1 MPNLLAYGS
10 IIITAAVV
18 TCNARSLPP
27 TDGALKIDVI
37 VGRPVVEGVFLNG
50 RGPWRFLI
58 DTGAET
64 NQLDVG
70 VARKLGLAA
79 SFRSEIQT
87 PAGRALVPGGRI
99 GEVTLGSAAASG
111 QEFLFTDLAGVH
123 ALAGKVEGVLGQEFL
138 SRFDYLLDLAGHRI
152 VFDAP
157 APDGGR
163 AAMDLVAGRPA
174 IDTDRGRLVL
184 DSGTGTAILF
194 ATTPSA
200 SRTRIV
206 TAAGSGAASAV
217 RNLKI
222 RVAGRS
228 YSVAAAYV
236 SRSTPL
242 EDGLLP
248 ASTFRAVYVSNSGRY
263 IVLEPSTRTDR

>member
-1 MPNLLAYGS
+1 
-10 IIITAAVV
+10 
-18 TCNARSLPP
+18 
-27 TDGALKIDVI
+27 
-37 VGRPVVEGVFLNG
+37 
-50 RGPWRFLI
+50 
-58 DTGAET
+58 
-64 NQLDVG
+64 
-70 VARKLGLAA
+70 
-79 SFRSEIQT
+79 
-87 PAGRALVPGGRI
+87 
-99 GEVTLGSAAASG
+99 
-111 QEFLFTDLAGVH
+111 
-123 ALAGKVEGVLGQEFL
+123 
-138 SRFDYLLDLAGHRI
+138 
-152 VFDAP
+152 
-157 APDGGR
+157 
-163 AAMDLVAGRPA
+163 MDLVAGRPA